1 MNQPPGKTHLTALD
15 ILFELRC
22 WLEDNVQMQAEP
34 AIVAHLPNGYQLTQS
49 DCVEAIDSLL
59 HQLRHSSRQEGTN
72 AMRLPNPF
80 SLEET
85 LEKLRHR
92 LAAAYNEDALTLL
105 EKAITKARDDRRYA
119 KQFEETLLHGST
131 VEIRECLSCFG
142 DYFERSRDAPP
153 YYPHHD
159 AVNGIDCALYAI
171 LFEAAHPDT
180 RQDHQ

>member
-1 MNQPPGKTHLTALD
+1 
-15 ILFELRC
+15 
-22 WLEDNVQMQAEP
+22 MQAEP
-34 AIVAHLPNGYQLTQS
+34 AIVAHLPNGYLLTQS
-49 DCVEAIDSLL
+49 DCIEAIDSLL

-92 LAAAYNEDALTLL
+92 LASAYNEDALTLL

-119 KQFEETLLHGST
+119 KQFEETLLQGST
-131 VEIRECLSCFG
+131 IEIRDCLSCFG